1 MKDKDLTVILSV
13 LIGIPAIIAFLLF
26 LVLFPTFVNRE
37 NMDKRD
43 ERKAFA
49 ASGAIAMLT
58 AVSGSP
64 NRARS
69 R

>member
-13 LIGIPAIIAFLLF
+13 LIGIPAVIAFLLL

-37 NMDKRD
+37 NIDKRN

-49 ASGAIAMLT
+49 ASGAIATLT
-58 AVSGSP
+58 TVLGSP